1 MARIGILSSNQQEAL
16 SLAALLKEQGY
27 TIIPIPNTPKTTLL
41 SLMKEKP
48 DVILVELPRNPFQHL
63 DIVQDIHYNKLL
75 STIPIIG
82 FGTHTDHQMVKK
94 FTSVGIVKYL
104 LQPLRPKVLL
114 HILETLIAARI
125 RAEAPKNARV
135 YTDNEE
141 NAMLLDSNVLAGLKI
156 EHMVKKIDKLL
167 SFPFTIAK
175 FVELTADPKYAI
187 DDLVEIIKLDPGL
200 SATILKAANSVE
212 FGSHTRVQ
220 DFKEAIIRIGFE
232 VTQNIV
238 LSVKVMELLPS
249 ESNHA
254 QFDRQDYWYHSICNA
269 VIAEK
274 IAKKIKF
281 SKPGYAFLAGLL
293 HDYPILLYDE
303 YFGPSFDTVLHKSL
317 TSFKSIENASREVL
331 GFSPSEFIV
340 ELAHQWALPNEVI
353 NALRYHKSFIHL
365 PSKLNRLEEKQLISI
380 VGMSDILTKVIRFGK
395 SVDEYIYP
403 IPQET
408 MELLKFNAGIPHSF
422 IDSIPFQ
429 VERFCVMLGLPRKPY
444 PVPCFAR
451 NDEPPPVSIIIQSR
465 RTFFEPHIFFLEHSD
480 IETTTLVTLEALK
493 EKLDGD
499 ESIDFIFI
507 NELPG
512 DLSDQFDP
520 YLALIELY
528 PPHVIIFKEPVST
541 LHIPEHYE
549 PKILSKMIDIRFIIQ
564 EIDSLSIDL
573 EDITR

>member
-1 MARIGILSSNQQEAL
+1 MSSNKQEML
-16 SLAALLKEQGY
+16 TLAVLLKEQGY
-27 TIIPIPNTPKTTLL
+27 TIIPIPNNPKTTHLY
-41 SLMKEKP
+41 LMKEKP
-48 DVILVELPRNPFQHL
+48 DVIIVELPRNPFQQL
-63 DIVQDIHYNKLL
+63 DIIQDIHYSKLL
-75 STIPIIG
+75 SAIPIIG
-82 FGTHTDHQMVKK
+82 FGEHTDHQMVKK
-94 FTSVGIVKYL
+94 FSSVGIVKYL
-104 LQPLRPKVLL
+104 LQPIRTKILL
-114 HILETLIAARI
+114 HILETIITARL
-125 RAEAPKNARV
+125 RSESPQKARV
-135 YTDNEE
+135 YTDTEE
-141 NAMLLDSNVLAGLKI
+141 NTMLLDSNVLAGLKI

-167 SFPFTIAK
+167 SFPFTISK
-175 FVELTADPKYAI
+175 FIELTSDPKYAI
-187 DDLVEIIKLDPGL
+187 DDLVKVIKLDPGL

-212 FGSHTRVQ
+212 FGTHRRVQ

-249 ESNHA
+249 ESNHT
-254 QFDRQDYWYHSICNA
+254 QFDRQDFWYHSICNA
-269 VIAEK
+269 LISEK
-274 IAKKIKF
+274 LAQKIKF

-303 YFGPSFDTVLHKSL
+303 YFGPAFDKILHKSL
-317 TSFKSIENASREVL
+317 TSFVSIEKASREIL
-331 GFSPSEFIV
+331 GFHPSEFIV
-340 ELAHQWALPNEVI
+340 DLSHQWGLPNEVI

-380 VGMSDILTKVIRFGK
+380 VGMSDILAKVIRFGK

-408 MELLKFNAGIPHSF
+408 MEILKFNAGIPHSF

-429 VERFCVMLGLPRKPY
+429 VERFCMMLGLPRKPY

-451 NDEPPPVSIIIQSR
+451 NDEPTPMSIIIQSHR
-465 RTFFEPHIFFLEHSD
+465 SFFEPHIFFLEQSD
-480 IETTTLVTLEALK
+480 IGTTTLFTLEALQ

-499 ESIDFIFI
+499 ESIDFIFL

-512 DLSDQFDP
+512 DLPDQFDP
-520 YLALIELY
+520 FLTLLELY
-528 PPHVIIFKEPVST
+528 PPHVIIFKEPDGNLEIS
-541 LHIPEHYE
+541 EQCE
-549 PKILSKMIDIRFIIQ
+549 AKILSKKIDIRFIIQ